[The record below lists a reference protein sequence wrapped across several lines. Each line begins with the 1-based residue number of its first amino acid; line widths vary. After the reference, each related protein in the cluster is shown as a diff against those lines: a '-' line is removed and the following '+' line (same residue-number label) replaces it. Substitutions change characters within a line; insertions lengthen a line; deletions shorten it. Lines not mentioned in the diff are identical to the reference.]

1 MSNKAPRLMVMAGG
15 SGGHVFPGLAVAH
28 YLQSQ
33 GWEIRWLGTRDRM
46 EVTVP
51 KHGIDI
57 DFIEITG
64 LRGKGVK
71 ALLTAPFR
79 IAKAVKQA
87 KKIMRDYQPDAVLG
101 MGGFVSGPGGVAAWR
116 CGIPVILH
124 EQNGVAGLT
133 NGWLSKI
140 ATTVLQGFLARSRR
154 LRWSVTW
161 CGRISSICRPWQNA
175 LPDVKGQ
182 SAFW

>member
-1 MSNKAPRLMVMAGG
+1 
-15 SGGHVFPGLAVAH
+15 
-28 YLQSQ
+28 
-33 GWEIRWLGTRDRM
+33 IRWLGTRDRM
-46 EVTVP
+46 EAQLVP

-101 MGGFVSGPGGVAAWR
+101 MGGFVSGPGCVAAWR

-133 NGWLSKI
+133 NGWLSKF
-140 ATTVLQGFLARSRR
+140 ATTVLQGFLRAFLQAPVVGKPLRLDILSLPCQADRFAGRVGRVRILVIGGSQVARSLNQSLPGSED
-154 LRWSVTW
+154 LRVVD
-161 CGRISSICRPWQNA
+161 GSI
-175 LPDVKGQ
+175 
-182 SAFW
+182 

>member
-1 MSNKAPRLMVMAGG
+1 MVMAGG

-46 EVTVP
+46 EAQLVP

-87 KKIMRDYQPDAVLG
+87 KKLCVTTSLMPCSAWAGLFPV
-101 MGGFVSGPGGVAAWR
+101 PAAW
-116 CGIPVILH
+116 
-124 EQNGVAGLT
+124 
-133 NGWLSKI
+133 
-140 ATTVLQGFLARSRR
+140 
-154 LRWSVTW
+154 
-161 CGRISSICRPWQNA
+161 
-175 LPDVKGQ
+175 LPGAA
-182 SAFW
+182 AFR